1 MTSGGEWTFAEKPV
15 MDYLKSVGY
24 GYLKPSDH
32 DGNRD
37 GENHVILSPVL
48 IDAIKRINDLPD
60 GDADAAYQEL
70 LGKTDNEEWT
80 QILRGNYSRTVE
92 GKATKQTIRLIDFL
106 NPANNVFTVTNQL
119 YVKSEKPRKPDVIVY
134 INGIPVVVIEAKT
147 PLNWK
152 NKTGEAFAQIKQY
165 ERDIP
170 RLFYTNQ
177 FNIITDGTNCLYG
190 ATGSPAKFYG
200 TWKDPWPRK
209 AADFNSALEQGL
221 WSLLEP
227 SRLLDLIA
235 HFIVF
240 EREDGRVVKKICRYQ
255 QFRAVNKI
263 IYRVADEYKR
273 RGLIWHTQGS
283 GKSLTMVYAALKLK
297 KHQTVD
303 APALTNP
310 NIMVLTD
317 RVDLDGQISGTFKAC
332 GLPNP
337 ENIGSVRDLQGLLH
351 TQAEGLMVLSTIFKF
366 QGSRK
371 PIENSRNWI
380 VLVDE
385 CHRTQEKD
393 LGAYLRATLPD
404 AQFFGFTG
412 TPIKKTD
419 KDTYAN
425 FGVEGEGY
433 LDKYGIDDAVADG
446 ATVPIHYTGRKT
458 DWHIDEAKIDIL
470 FDQWFAELPDAKL
483 EKLKRQGVKLAH
495 LVKHPRRVELVA
507 LDLWTHYKEY
517 AKPDGFKAQ
526 LVAYDRE
533 AIILFKR
540 ALNTL
545 IAAELQKEG
554 ISEADALAEAETYSV
569 CVYSQSQEDD
579 KPDEDDYVEDARQD
593 LKKYYLDKTA
603 ETAAKD
609 AFKRKGAPP
618 YILIV
623 CDKLLTGFDAPV
635 ENVMYL
641 DKPLKEHSLLQAIAR
656 TNRVESP
663 EKRNGLIVDYIGV
676 SKNLDKALES
686 YREEDVK
693 NAMRP
698 LDDLLSAL
706 RGAHAAVMAEVKPH
720 KGKGPDVKAEID
732 AYLKSITGQKDKWY
746 MFRRKARE
754 FVAAYE
760 ALSPEPAVLEF
771 LPDLKW
777 VDQCLRY
784 GTQAMEQKESLDH
797 FEYSRKIR
805 DMLEEHV
812 VATGLSTTIKLRKIT
827 DPDFWEDFE
836 IGERTPEDLKRAAI
850 RKSTEL
856 RKVTSERIDQNPVR
870 YGKFSDRLR
879 EIISRLEKAQVNLAA
894 ELKALEQLAKDIET
908 EDRAHEG
915 SGLSAE
921 AYGVYKI
928 LEELG
933 QEANDNALQE
943 LAQAIDSLYASD
955 QTAPRLWQDKDQ
967 LRKSLRGEVRVKLH
981 SAGVPNI
988 KAVAEQIEEF
998 ALKHHA
1004 KV

>member
-1 MTSGGEWTFAEKPV
+1 MGGEWTFAEKPV
-15 MDYLKSVGY
+15 LDYLQSIGY
-24 GYLKPSDH
+24 RYLKPAEH
-32 DGNRD
+32 DKNRD
-37 GENHVILSPVL
+37 GDNHVIFKPILT
-48 IDAIKRINDLPD
+48 DALKRINGLSDRD
-60 GDADAAYQEL
+60 TEAAYQEL
-70 LGKTDNEEWT
+70 AGKSDNEEWT
-80 QILRGNYSRTVE
+80 HILRGNYSRMVE
-92 GKATKQTIRLIDFL
+92 GHNTKQTIRLIDFL
-106 NPANNVFTVTNQL
+106 NPANNTFTVTSQL
-119 YVKSEKPRKPDVIVY
+119 YVKSEKPRIPDVVVY
-134 INGIPVVVIEAKT
+134 INGIPVIVIEAKS

-165 ERDIP
+165 ERDVP

-190 ATGSPAKFYG
+190 STGSPAKFYG
-200 TWKDPWPRK
+200 TWKDPWPRNS
-209 AADFNSALEQGL
+209 AEFGSALEQGL

-240 EREDGRVVKKICRYQ
+240 EREDGRVIKKVCRYQ

-263 IYRVADEYKR
+263 VHRVAEENKR

-283 GKSLTMVYAALKLK
+283 GKSLTMVFAALKLK
-297 KHQTVD
+297 KHQTVNS
-303 APALTNP
+303 PALANP

-317 RVDLDGQISGTFKAC
+317 RIDLDDQISDTFEAC

-337 ENIGSVRDLQGLLH
+337 ERIKSVKDLRELLH
-351 TQAEGLMVLSTIFKF
+351 TQAEGLMVLATIFKF
-366 QGSRK
+366 QGSK
-371 PIENSRNWI
+371 KAIENSRNWI

-446 ATVPIHYTGRKT
+446 ATVPI
-458 DWHIDEAKIDIL
+458 
-470 FDQWFAELPDAKL
+470 
-483 EKLKRQGVKLAH
+483 
-495 LVKHPRRVELVA
+495 
-507 LDLWTHYKEY
+507 
-517 AKPDGFKAQ
+517 
-526 LVAYDRE
+526 
-533 AIILFKR
+533 
-540 ALNTL
+540 
-545 IAAELQKEG
+545 
-554 ISEADALAEAETYSV
+554 
-569 CVYSQSQEDD
+569 
-579 KPDEDDYVEDARQD
+579 
-593 LKKYYLDKTA
+593 
-603 ETAAKD
+603 
-609 AFKRKGAPP
+609 
-618 YILIV
+618 
-623 CDKLLTGFDAPV
+623 
-635 ENVMYL
+635 
-641 DKPLKEHSLLQAIAR
+641 AR
-656 TNRVESP
+656 TNRVDSP

-706 RGAHAAVMAEVKPH
+706 RGAHAEVMSEVKPF
-720 KGKGPDVKAEID
+720 KGKGPDIKAEID
-732 AYLKSITGQKDKWY
+732 SYLKSIKGQKDKWY
-746 MFRRKARE
+746 IFRQKARD

-760 ALSPEPAVLEF
+760 ALSPEPTTLEF
-771 LPDLKW
+771 LSDLKW

-784 GTQAMEQKESLDH
+784 GSQAMEQKESLDH

-805 DMLEEHV
+805 DMLESHV
-812 VATGLSTTIKLRKIT
+812 QATGLSTTIKLRKIT

-836 IGERTPEDLKRAAI
+836 LGKKTSEELQQAAI

-879 EIISRLEKAQVNLAA
+879 EIIKRLETAQVNLAA
-894 ELKALEQLAKDIET
+894 ELKAMEELAKAIEE
-908 EDRAHEG
+908 EDKAHEG

-933 QEANDNALQE
+933 ERVNDNRLQQ
-943 LAQAIDSLYASD
+943 LAQAINDLYANN
-955 QTAPRLWQDKDQ
+955 QTAPRLWQSRDQ
-967 LRKSLRGEVRVKLH
+967 LKKSLRQDVRSQLH
-981 SAGVPNI
+981 AAGIPNI
-988 KAVAEQIEEF
+988 KNVAEQIEEF

>member
-1 MTSGGEWTFAEKPV
+1 MSGEWTFAEKPIL
-15 MDYLKSVGY
+15 DYLQSIGY
-24 GYLKPSDH
+24 SYLKPAKH
-32 DGNRD
+32 DKNRD
-37 GENHVILSPVL
+37 ADNHVIFKSIL
-48 IDAIKRINDLPD
+48 IDAIRRINDVSD
-60 GDADAAYQEL
+60 RDAEAAYQEL
-70 LGKTDNEEWT
+70 LGKSDNEEWT
-80 QILRGNYSRTVE
+80 HILRGNYSRTVN
-92 GKATKQTIRLIDFL
+92 GRATKQTIRLIDFL
-106 NPANNVFTVTNQL
+106 NPGNNIFTVTNQL
-119 YVKSEKPRKPDVIVY
+119 YVKSEKPRIPDVVVY

-152 NKTGEAFAQIKQY
+152 NKTGEAFQQIAQY
-165 ERDIP
+165 ERDVP

-190 ATGSPAKFYG
+190 ATGSRAKFYG

-209 AADFNSALEQGL
+209 AEEFESALAQGL

-240 EREDGRVVKKICRYQ
+240 EREDGRVIKKICRYQ

-263 IYRVADEYKR
+263 VSRVAEEKKR

-303 APALTNP
+303 SPALANP

-317 RVDLDGQISGTFKAC
+317 RVDLDEQISDTFEAC

-337 ENIGSVRDLQGLLH
+337 ERIKAVKDLRDLLA
-351 TQAEGLMVLSTIFKF
+351 TQAEGLMVLATIFKF
-366 QGSRK
+366 QGSQK
-371 PIENSRNWI
+371 AIENSRNWI

-393 LGAYLRATLPD
+393 LGAYLRATLPE

-458 DWHIDEAKIDIL
+458 DWHIDEAQIDIL
-470 FDQWFAELPDAKL
+470 FDQWFAELPDEQL
-483 EKLKRQGVKLAH
+483 EKLKRQGMKMAH
-495 LVKHPRRVELVA
+495 LVKHPRRVELVSF
-507 LDLWTHYKEY
+507 DIWTHYKEY

-533 AIILFKR
+533 AVILYKR
-540 ALNTL
+540 ALNVL
-545 IAAELQKEG
+545 IAGELQKEG
-554 ISEADALAEAETYSV
+554 MAEAEAMAEAETYSA

-579 KPDEDDYVEDARQD
+579 KPDEDDYVGDVRAD

-609 AFKRKGAPP
+609 AFKRKGTPP

-623 CDKLLTGFDAPV
+623 CDKLLTGFDAPA

-641 DKPLKEHSLLQAIAR
+641 DKPLKEHGLLQAIAR
-656 TNRVESP
+656 TNRVDSP

-706 RGAHAAVMAEVKPH
+706 RGAHAEVMAEVKPF
-720 KGKGPDVKAEID
+720 KGKGPDIKAEID

-746 MFRRKARE
+746 NFRRKARD

-760 ALSPEPAVLEF
+760 ALSPEPTTLEF

-805 DMLEEHV
+805 DMLEAHV
-812 VATGLSTTIKLRKIT
+812 QATGLSTTIKLRKIT

-836 IGERTPEDLKRAAI
+836 LSEKSPEDLQRAAI

-879 EIISRLEKAQVNLAA
+879 EIIKRLETAQVNLAA
-894 ELKALEQLAKDIET
+894 ELKEMEELARDIEN
-908 EDRAHEG
+908 EDKAHEG

-933 QEANDNALQE
+933 QGANDNTLQQ
-943 LAQAIDSLYASD
+943 LAQEINELYSND
-955 QTAPRLWQDKDQ
+955 QTAPRLWQTRDQ
-967 LRKSLRGEVRVKLH
+967 LKKSLRQEVRGKLH
-981 SAGVPNI
+981 MAGVPNI
-988 KAVAEQIEEF
+988 KDVAEQIEEF
-998 ALKHHA
+998 AVKHHA